1 MGQKQAR
8 SNARTWRSS
17 AVQLVEIHRSP
28 NGAVR
33 VNQLATVAASQAGPV
48 IRAIQAS
55 LPTEARLYM
64 VGPEA
69 GKARTVREALAEAAR
84 RWQAG
89 DLAGSVQGQLRA
101 ASEAGKASRRRAKP
115 AIQASRQ
122 PQDHAASQQAREL
135 SLGRAEGQHAELI
148 LGSGAESGASELS

>member
-1 MGQKQAR
+1 MAGKQAR

-89 DLAGSVQGQLRA
+89 DLTGSVQGQLRA
-101 ASEAGKASRRRAKP
+101 ASEAGKARKATRRRAKP
-115 AIQASRQ
+115 ASQASRQ

-148 LGSGAESGASELS
+148 